1 MELFCCTLEY
11 LKPFSN
17 ELLFY
22 PLYVP
27 LHLLQCD
34 IRGQRTLTV
43 LLVLPEQGN
52 HLQTLKIY
60 CEISRSVG
68 YHRCFANTQ
77 LGSGYFGGVIQPCP
91 FDMSESRPEI

>member
-1 MELFCCTLEY
+1 MELFCWTLEY
-11 LKPFSN
+11 LKPLSN

-34 IRGQRTLTV
+34 ITGQRMLTV
-43 LLVLPEQGN
+43 LLILPEQGN
-52 HLQTLKIY
+52 HLQNLEIY

-68 YHRCFANTQ
+68 YHRDTAN
-77 LGSGYFGGVIQPCP
+77 
-91 FDMSESRPEI
+91 M